1 MHYGHSNFSHL
12 YIERAAEKYPM
23 TEHLLSRFPKA
34 ERICIDNY
42 KDVFARPGQHF
53 QTQKRSIKLILAVK
67 KDNLIYRGSNNAQD
81 FGYSNFHYNA
91 LILNCVYNCDYCYLQ
106 GMYPSANIVVFV
118 NTEAYFSATGKAIDQ
133 RADPATPLY
142 LAISYD
148 TDLLA
153 LESLV
158 PYCREW
164 IEYSR
169 RKDNLLIEIRTKS
182 ANYRALSDLPPHNQ
196 VVLAWSLS
204 PESVVSR
211 YEINTPPLERRL
223 ESAAQAI
230 NDGWSVRLCFDPVLL
245 IPNWR
250 ESYRQLIERTFEK
263 LPAEK
268 VRDISIG
275 IFRMNAEYLKRIK
288 KQRADSDI
296 LYFPYESNDRV
307 VSPYQK
313 EKDEMNTE
321 ISTLLEEYVDKEKI
335 AVWM

>member
-1 MHYGHSNFSHL
+1 MNYSQSNFSHL
-12 YIERAAEKYPM
+12 YIERAAENFPM

-67 KDNLIYRGSNNAQD
+67 KDHLIYRGSNNAQD

-118 NTEAYFSATGKAIDQ
+118 NTEAYFSATSKAINQ
-133 RADPATPLY
+133 RLDPSTPLY

-158 PYCREW
+158 PYCHEW

-182 ANYRALSDLPPHNQ
+182 ANYRALSDLVPHDQ

-204 PESVVSR
+204 PEPVVSR

-230 NDGWSVRLCFDPVLL
+230 DDGWSVRLCFDPVLL
-245 IPNWR
+245 IANWR
-250 ESYRQLIERTFEK
+250 ESYRQLVERTFEK

-268 VRDISIG
+268 IRDISIG

-288 KQRADSDI
+288 KQRTDSDI
-296 LYFPYESNDRV
+296 LYFPYERNGGV
-307 VSPYQK
+307 VSPSQT
-313 EKDEMNTE
+313 EIEEMNTE
-321 ISTLLEEYVDKEKI
+321 ISTLLEEHVNKEKI
-335 AVWM
+335 EVWM